1 MNRSQINNQVV
12 EVMRGDI
19 FFADLGKDN
28 IVGSE
33 QRGQRPVLIVQ
44 NNTGNKFSP
53 TIQVAVITSQLSKAK
68 LPTHVEV
75 GSSQGLLVNSV
86 ILTEQIKTIDKQ
98 RLTSYIG
105 RLDIETL
112 RKVNRAISISLSV
125 GEYEELNRIYTII
138 RNKIS
143 EIHRIEATIQELDA
157 HELLSESM
165 FKTLYDD
172 MQHKLA
178 VLEKFCSLNDINY
191 LDYYKPLMY
200 ADKEMVI
207 MIA

>member
-1 MNRSQINNQVV
+1 MNKNTINNRVV
-12 EVMRGDI
+12 EIMRGDI
-19 FFADLGKDN
+19 FFADLGDDN

-33 QRGQRPVLIVQ
+33 QRGQRPVLIIQ

-75 GSSQGLLVNSV
+75 GCSQGLLVDSV

-98 RLTSYIG
+98 RLTTYIG
-105 RLDIETL
+105 KLDTKTL
-112 RKVNRAISISLSV
+112 RKVNRAIAISLSV
-125 GEYEELNRIYTII
+125 GEYEELNRTYIII

-143 EIHRIEATIQELDA
+143 EIHRIEAAIQELDS
-157 HELLSESM
+157 HGLLSESM

-172 MQHKLA
+172 MQHKLI
-178 VLEKFCSLNDINY
+178 VLEKFCSLNYINY

-200 ADKEMVI
+200 ADKEMI
-207 MIA
+207 AMIA